1 MNDVNTKILNALLKN
16 ESIEEVFRQELETA
30 INQLLI
36 TELDAFLQ
44 YDRYDPA
51 GYNSGDSRNGYYLR
65 TLHTQYGDLDLQIPR
80 DREGLF
86 HQKTLAPY
94 QRNSDSLENAV
105 IELYRHGITTRE
117 ISDLIEKMYGQYYS
131 PQTISNISRAVGEQ
145 VHEFHNRPV
154 NSRYCVVFCDATYL
168 NVRRDSVAKEALHVI
183 MGITSEGTKE
193 LLDFALYPSESA
205 EHYRDMLNGLKERG
219 MEQVLLFVTDGLR
232 GLKSAVLEVFPKALY
247 QTCWTHI
254 SRNVMKYVRHKD
266 RKAVMDDLKEVY
278 TSDSREK
285 ATDALYAFLE
295 KYHKIY
301 PKVIDILNDTGD
313 LFTFYAFPKEIQ
325 RSIYTT
331 NLIEN
336 FNKNLKRGTKVKEQ
350 FPNEDALERYV
361 CSYCMD
367 YNQRFSMRIHKG
379 FQAAQAELLEMFEQ

>member
-1 MNDVNTKILNALLKN
+1 
-16 ESIEEVFRQELETA
+16 
-30 INQLLI
+30 
-36 TELDAFLQ
+36 
-44 YDRYDPA
+44 
-51 GYNSGDSRNGYYLR
+51 
-65 TLHTQYGDLDLQIPR
+65 
-80 DREGLF
+80 
-86 HQKTLAPY
+86 
-94 QRNSDSLENAV
+94 
-105 IELYRHGITTRE
+105 
-117 ISDLIEKMYGQYYS
+117 
-131 PQTISNISRAVGEQ
+131 
-145 VHEFHNRPV
+145 
-154 NSRYCVVFCDATYL
+154 
-168 NVRRDSVAKEALHVI
+168 
-183 MGITSEGTKE
+183 
-193 LLDFALYPSESA
+193 
-205 EHYRDMLNGLKERG
+205 
-219 MEQVLLFVTDGLR
+219 
-232 GLKSAVLEVFPKALY
+232 
-247 QTCWTHI
+247 
-254 SRNVMKYVRHKD
+254 MKYVRHKD

-285 ATDALYAFLE
+285 AADALYAFLE

-367 YNQRFSMRIHKG
+367 YNQRFSTRIHKG